1 MSTVPNPA
9 TSQILM
15 TPEETSHALGATLD
29 ELRHWRRNGTGP
41 AFHSLGGNLVRYSA
55 AAVAWSASSI
65 ATT

>member
-1 MSTVPNPA
+1 MSTTTNPA
-9 TSQILM
+9 ASQILL

-29 ELRHWRRNGTGP
+29 ELRHWRRHGTGP

-55 AAVAWSASSI
+55 TAVAWCASST